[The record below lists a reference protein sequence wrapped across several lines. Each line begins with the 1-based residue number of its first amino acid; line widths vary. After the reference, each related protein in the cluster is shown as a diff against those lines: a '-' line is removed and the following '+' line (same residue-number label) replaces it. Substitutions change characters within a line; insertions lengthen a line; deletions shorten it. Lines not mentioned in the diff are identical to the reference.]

1 METYVQ
7 TLEITLDDLTRSLDA
22 MLWVINPYLDD
33 GTLPDH
39 PWILELAEAYNT
51 LALLVPDKWTCNYP
65 VISLT

>member
-33 GTLPDH
+33 GTLTDH
-39 PWILELAEAYNT
+39 PWILELAEAYNA
-51 LALLVPDKWTCNYP
+51 LALLVPDKWTSNYP